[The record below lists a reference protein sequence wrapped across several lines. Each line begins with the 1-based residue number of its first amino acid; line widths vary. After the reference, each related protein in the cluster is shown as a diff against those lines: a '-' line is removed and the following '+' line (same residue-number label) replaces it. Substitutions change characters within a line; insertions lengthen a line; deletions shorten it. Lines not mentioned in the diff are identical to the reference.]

1 MNSRL
6 LRKWGVPSI
15 SLCLFFLIPQLIGAQ
30 TCPNLAGATSFA
42 PKSGHESDYFYTLD
56 NVELEGPLGNFLGT
70 DAKMAE
76 FGYDFDDDN
85 PIHEPTNPDYAPV
98 STDFIYCVVDTTTK
112 LNPLFEERIGNNFVF
127 MRPDKLQEILSYT
140 ITSLKPGTTIKIS
153 GTFEVLTPNL
163 DDGNHKVSYDG
174 GVTYSYMD
182 WNQSGTFS
190 VNVNGKPAGDIKAT
204 YSNPKVDFEFEY
216 ELGPN
221 DKLAKVSVMTG
232 HNVPKAVDAF
242 ALYSLKVEG
251 CLNPIITSSQPS
263 PICEGEQTLFS
274 LDKEY
279 NASSYLWEWNDGSGW
294 TTISTKKSAL
304 VEVNKAGSVRC
315 TMDGLVAEALD
326 VTTMTCCQVNGK
338 PASRKTVF
346 HETFGY
352 FKDERTYVDK
362 DGNESTLPVNY
373 PDFRTTTSFNLPM
386 HDFDDGSGTPGPITG
401 EVRDGQI
408 NDCKYGV
415 VVPTPKGYILP
426 DGFNYA
432 EWMAGVVADHT
443 SAIDG
448 HSNGAALFINVNNQY
463 QQSTGTAGYA
473 GPIFESQIDGLCA
486 NKELYFETF
495 FANMTGGPD
504 PFVSLYIRDAQDPSI
519 VLGKNEN
526 IVIGA
531 GVGEWIRVAIEDL
544 IIPSTSVI
552 LQVVA
557 DCGSRCNDGQYWRT
571 GNDLIIDDIKFMTC
585 SPPSVNIYSD
595 LSNFTQDTTICS
607 DVVIRMQA
615 PTSQLLVD
623 YFGGNQ
629 KFLYQVSVDKGV
641 TWSNYD
647 YSTEAFT
654 DVSTDQFPNESD
666 IRVRVIVGSQAAL
679 DKFYADPS
687 AVLAGD
693 DCSDYSISDEFKIS
707 RAGDLDMGKD
717 VTTSAC
723 KGETVLLEGSQNSEI
738 VSWSWEKADGTVLVP
753 LSQVEADRDYSFQLL
768 DKSSLV
774 FIGYSPD
781 GCVGKRKYEVD
792 VNPTAEVQL
801 LLDMYCDSTILSY
814 SATPANATLDW
825 VLDGVAYTP
834 SSPIVF
840 KQADMGAKLSV
851 VASAAGY
858 CESLPAEEVI
868 AVKQSPV
875 APTTLDIDLVAT
887 PNKSISLDTAA
898 TADAGCSLLWY
909 GNGSVYTSTAATAIP
924 SLSIAQEG
932 TFYYWVTQVNADNCE
947 SDTVRVTVTVNDAPL
962 PTTRDT
968 MVCVGESVNLSDLA
982 TPENNTD
989 YTLNWYIDNNVQ
1001 KETSV
1006 PTVDVS
1012 IPTMR
1017 TFYVSQTNNAAA
1029 IPVESKKKKIVVE
1042 IFAVQKPTKPA
1053 DIQLCYGDNAPVL
1066 SYTNEAA
1073 LSHYLGADAT
1083 VWYVNGVAQSVVPV
1097 ISTAVQ
1103 QTTTTTYSIGQTY
1116 TIPTSSSV
1124 CVGDTTSFNVTV
1136 TVVQAPTG
1144 SFNVGYVRS
1153 EAANNNGVFADDLLK
1168 KDSAVAVPNQGCQL
1182 LWYDENKNIIGNGLT
1197 APTPKYDA
1205 NWQVGQEVKFTYYV
1219 AQKDVATGC
1228 VSEMK
1233 EVEVVISDSP
1243 KPKVTPLYY
1252 CVGDDPKSTSF
1263 AKDLLASATPDM
1275 TINPQGNYKLLW
1287 FSSAD
1292 EYKTNPAAGV
1302 ETPVKVP
1309 STQSAG
1315 TQEFFVC
1322 QYDNDS
1328 KAMSFPSSVLVTV
1341 YENPLLT
1348 PQSTTQVCDLDGA
1361 GATVDL
1367 NEGYKTDIVTTAE
1380 FFLDAAAQTPINP
1393 IVSSSA
1399 TYYAR
1404 GYYSPIANLVCYS
1417 TIEPIVATIYDLN
1430 TPTIDAKPTA
1440 CPGSVA
1446 TLSATAVS
1454 LNPGATSV
1462 SYAWSASDGSSYT
1475 GSTITSNPLP
1485 AEAKKTVTYSVVATV
1500 GSCQLS
1506 ASHTITVGS
1515 APISGEISIVEAQNA
1530 TPFSIVNQSATEIY
1544 TCGGDLEMTATMT
1557 KTEGDYVWYK
1567 NNVQVATGDI
1577 FTTPMPEGDASF
1589 RVEFINECPTYMDF
1603 IVHSIPVTATPI
1615 GSTTIE
1621 ICEGEKFTTGL
1632 TFTSR
1637 ETPEIQWYKGT
1648 ELISG
1653 ANQKDFVINSVSDSD
1668 DGVYNFVV
1676 KNSACTAKGDAHT
1689 LNAKPYIKVT
1699 EFTSPFIV
1707 PRNGSQTIDLDITVP
1722 TSGGVQNIDWI
1733 ENGATVSSDKSYSI
1747 NNVVADHNYHITLS
1761 DPEYCEASL
1770 DVIVWVDAE
1779 LQLTTQLKDT
1789 LCIGSAD
1796 ILVIDTT
1803 GTGAFR
1809 QPGVI
1814 PSLKVSSSIG
1824 GETKDLSSSLQKV
1837 GDKLQLTVSPDLNAT
1852 YKVDFIYGTQNLSSS
1867 ELVTVIPAITVVV
1880 PKAQEICEG
1889 ESATIYVEKVLPIG
1903 TTVSWLADP
1912 TIEGSTDGDS
1922 ITVKPIYA
1930 GGANSQ
1936 SIVYY
1941 TAVAYNKLCDSEAQF
1956 EVPIKVD
1963 EPLSGFIAGKQAIC
1977 ENESAVLNA
1986 TDYSASVYSWSANG
2000 SVLSNSGMLT
2010 VKPAETTTYIV
2021 DMERGMCKASDNF
2034 TVEVTSIPTIVSVD
2048 SVGIRDRQVIVEAGK
2063 GTPPFEY
2070 WCDENK
2076 NLANVDDILYG
2087 LSFTSHVAH
2096 VMDINGCT
2104 SSMQFVMLPPQISIP
2119 EHFSPNGDGV
2129 NDNWVV
2135 GSLADV
2141 YPEALV
2147 VIYDRFGKELIR
2159 FRGEDANGWD
2169 GTYNGVSMPST
2180 DYWYVIDIEEI
2191 DMQYTGHFTLVRQ

>member
-1 MNSRL
+1 MNSMVVLNRNFI
-6 LRKWGVPSI
+6 KKYCWFI
-15 SLCLFFLIPQLIGAQ
+15 LFFVFPLLLSAQCPVLIG
-30 TCPNLAGATSFA
+30 G
-42 PKSGHESDYFYTLD
+42 SDFEDIGSSDTL
-56 NVELEGPLGNFLGT
+56 
-70 DAKMAE
+70 
-76 FGYDFDDDN
+76 
-85 PIHEPTNPDYAPV
+85 
-98 STDFIYCVVDTTTK
+98 
-112 LNPLFEERIGNNFVF
+112 
-127 MRPDKLQEILSYT
+127 
-140 ITSLKPGTTIKIS
+140 
-153 GTFEVLTPNL
+153 
-163 DDGNHKVSYDG
+163 
-174 GVTYSYMD
+174 
-182 WNQSGTFS
+182 WNGTFS
-190 VNVNGKPAGDIKAT
+190 LTKQKGPTGNSFLSDFPHADSAQMFYEDLALYAIT
-204 YSNPKVDFEFEY
+204 SNPHLLDSTYIDIDKNMCVIKTKYDDVKNAMFKYRINGLQPGTNFNIKMKIY
-216 ELGPN
+216 NVIDPN
-221 DKLAKVSVMTG
+221 KSSCSFLEWQSGIRLVSKIDQYG
-232 HNVPKAVDAF
+232 NVPENSISESIKLGAPGSDFIDVNLSGTLPATDNYLEFSILPDYNLSKCAAF
-242 ALYSLKVEG
+242 GITDLEVYGCYKPKVKSTMG
-251 CLNPIITSSQPS
+251 IY
-263 PICEGEQTLFS
+263 ICQGEQNLFY
-274 LDKEY
+274 LDREY
-279 NASSYLWEWNDGSGW
+279 NASSYEWMKSTDNGASWTSVGSSKNLLEEVHEPIVMYYCLVDGVESD
-294 TTISTKKSAL
+294 TISITSSK
-304 VEVNKAGSVRC
+304 
-315 TMDGLVAEALD
+315 
-326 VTTMTCCQVNGK
+326 CCEDEFGN
-338 PASRKTVF
+338 PMSRLTVF
-346 HETFGY
+346 YENFGS
-352 FKDERTYVDK
+352 FKDGHTYVDA
-362 DGNESTLPVNY
+362 DGVETQTPANWIETRADTRFTMPAAQK
-373 PDFRTTTSFNLPM
+373 
-386 HDFDDGSGTPGPITG
+386 FDPT
-401 EVRDGQI
+401 GQI
-408 NDCKYGV
+408 NDGSYGV
-415 VVPTPKGYILP
+415 VVPTSMGYKT
-426 DGFNYA
+426 DWWA
-432 EWMAGVVADHT
+432 TWMTGVT
-443 SAIDG
+443 SDYTSTIG
-448 HSNGAALFINVNNQY
+448 GEENGACLFMNVSEGFHDVIF
-463 QQSTGTAGYA
+463 ST
-473 GPIFESQIDGLCA
+473 SIDGLCT
-486 NKELYFETF
+486 NKPLFFETF
-495 FANMTGGPD
+495 IANMSGGSDPEITLNIKDSKTG
-504 PFVSLYIRDAQDPSI
+504 
-519 VLGKNEN
+519 N
-526 IVIGA
+526 IIESATAVALA
-531 GVGEWIRVAIEDL
+531 GNGWIRVNIDELSLDENV
-544 IIPSTSVI
+544 TSVI
-552 LQVVA
+552 LEVVA
-557 DCGSRCNDGQYWRT
+557 TGTEDLDYDYSECQDRGHPNKYWRC
-571 GNDLIIDDIKFMTC
+571 GNDLAIDDIKFSVC
-585 SPPSVNIYSD
+585 SPPNVDLYSN
-595 LSNFTQDTTICS
+595 LSSFAKDTTICG
-607 DVVIRMQA
+607 DTDITVGTV
-615 PTSQLLVD
+615 TSSLLESF
-623 YFGGNQ
+623 YKNSP
-629 KFLYQVSVDKGV
+629 KFLYQQSSDGENWVNMKVVTDKEFTFNTADYPADTNYIRLVVTSESGV
-641 TWSNYD
+641 N
-647 YSTEAFT
+647 
-654 DVSTDQFPNESD
+654 
-666 IRVRVIVGSQAAL
+666 
-679 DKFYADPS
+679 KFIENPS
-687 AVLAGD
+687 AAD
-693 DCSDYSISDEFKIS
+693 FDNPCRDYSISKPFKIIRVGS
-707 RAGDLDMGKD
+707 IDLGKSYSG
-717 VTTSAC
+717 SAC
-723 KGETVLLEGSQNSEI
+723 KNEKVTLKGVSTPTISSWHWADSHDNKLTTSSELDFSFDL
-738 VSWSWEKADGTVLVP
+738 VSDTTFYFV
-753 LSQVEADRDYSFQLL
+753 
-768 DKSSLV
+768 
-774 FIGYSPD
+774 GYSPD

-801 LLDMYCDSTILSY
+801 LLDMYCDSTVVSY

-825 VLDGVAYTP
+825 KLDGVAYTP

-909 GNGSVYTSTAATAIP
+909 GNGSVYTSTAATATP

-1006 PTVDVS
+1006 PIVDVS

-1066 SYTNEAA
+1066 SYTNEAYP
-1073 LSHYLGADAT
+1073 SNYLGADAT
-1083 VWYVNGVAQSVVPV
+1083 VWYVNGVAQNAVPV

-1103 QTTTTTYSIGQTY
+1103 QTTTITYSIGQTY
-1116 TIPTSSSV
+1116 TIPTSGSV
-1124 CVGDTTSFNVTV
+1124 CIGDTTSFNVTV

-1168 KDSAVAVPNQGCQL
+1168 KDSAVAEPNQGCQL

-1205 NWQVGQEVKFTYYV
+1205 NWPVGQEVKFTYYV

-1341 YENPLLT
+1341 YENPVLT

-1462 SYAWSASDGSSYT
+1462 SYAWSASDGSSYI

-1557 KTEGDYVWYK
+1557 KTEGDYVWFK

-1637 ETPEIQWYKGT
+1637 ETPDIQWYKGT

-1676 KNSACTAKGDAHT
+1676 KNSACSAKGDAHT